1 MTSPADGLDRRLGS
15 SAGRTAIFDL
25 GRLVAWAFVAA
36 TALGVLLT
44 LAATV
49 FPAPV
54 TQEAAGGDPPTPR
67 DARSGC
73 LLVRRG
79 PGQPYAPAPNLATEV
94 HIQVFGMV
102 ARATVVQTF
111 RNTSE
116 DWVEGIYVFPLPER
130 AAVDHLRMKA
140 GERVIEGVIREREAA
155 RAEYERAKETGHRAS
170 LVEQE
175 RPNMF
180 TSSVANLGP
189 GEEVRVEIELQETL
203 AFDEGEVR
211 LRFPLV
217 VGPRYIP
224 GEVIPGAQ
232 TAHGFAADTTEVE
245 DASRITPPVAGPGD
259 HWRHAVRIDVDLE
272 AGFPVEQVLSRYHA
286 AVSDALSETHYRVR
300 LRDEEVPADRDF
312 ELAWK
317 ARPGGMPKSALFKE
331 VRDGG
336 TYVLLTLFP
345 PAGAGADQSPLP
357 REVVYVID
365 TSGSM
370 DGESIQQARKALLLA
385 VDRLKTGERFNV
397 IQFNSVTSVLF
408 PEARAVTDETRRAAR
423 DYVSRLVAT
432 GGTEMAGALEAALK
446 SSDDPRRV
454 RQVVFLTD
462 GSVGN
467 EDALFG
473 LIQKR
478 LGDTRLFTV
487 GIGSAPN
494 GHFMTKAAAFGHG
507 TFTYIGKLDEVE
519 EKMSRLF
526 KALESPV
533 LTDIEVRWPVT
544 AAVEAWPQ
552 RIPDLY
558 AGEPVVVSA
567 RMTGA
572 AEEVVVT
579 GRRGATPWLST
590 LPLAEGRAG
599 TGMAV
604 LWAQRKIQAL
614 LDSRH
619 EGAPEEEVR
628 AAVVAVGL
636 EHHLVTPHTSLV
648 AVDVTPA
655 RPVDASLDSRAV
667 PTLLPAGWSHEAVF
681 GQLPQTATPAPLHFA
696 LMAVALALAGL
707 LWLAGRAQAAA
718 RPS

>member
-1 MTSPADGLDRRLGS
+1 MTTPADGLDRRCGS
-15 SAGRTAIFDL
+15 PVGRRAFLDL

-36 TALGVLLT
+36 IAFGVLLT
-44 LAATV
+44 MAATAL
-49 FPAPV
+49 PAPLR
-54 TQEAAGGDPPTPR
+54 QEESATEPPTTR
-67 DARSGC
+67 DAQSGS
-73 LLVRRG
+73 LLLRRG
-79 PGQPYAPAPNLATEV
+79 PGQPYSAAPNLATEV
-94 HIQVFGMV
+94 HLRVFGV
-102 ARATVVQTF
+102 IARATMVQTF
-111 RNTSE
+111 KNATD
-116 DWVEGIYVFPLPER
+116 DWMEGIYVFPLPER
-130 AAVDHLRMKA
+130 SAVDHLRMQA
-140 GERVIEGVIREREAA
+140 GGRVIEGMIREREAA

-180 TSSVANLGP
+180 TTSVANLGP

-224 GEVIPGAQ
+224 GEALAGDSEER
-232 TAHGFAADTTEVE
+232 GLAANTDEVA
-245 DASRITPPVAGPGD
+245 DASRISPPVAGPEGS
-259 HWRHAVRIDVDLE
+259 WRHPVRIEVDLD

-286 AVSDALSETHYRVR
+286 VVSERLSESRYRVR
-300 LRDEEVPADRDF
+300 LREEDVPADRDF

-317 ARPGGMPKSALFKE
+317 AQPGSMPKSALFEE
-331 VRDGG
+331 VQGG
-336 TYVLLTLFP
+336 ATYALLTLFP
-345 PAGAGADQSPLP
+345 PSGGGEEQGRLP
-357 REVVYVID
+357 REIVYVID

-370 DGESIQQARKALLLA
+370 EGESIQQARKALLLA
-385 VDRLKTGERFNV
+385 IDRLKPGERFNV
-397 IQFNSVTSVLF
+397 IQFNSVTGQLF
-408 PEARAVTDETRRAAR
+408 RGAEPVTDETRDAAR
-423 DYVSRLVAT
+423 TYVTRLFAT
-432 GGTEMAGALEAALK
+432 GGTEMGAALEAALH

-473 LIQKR
+473 LIRSR

-494 GHFMTKAAAFGHG
+494 GHFMTKAAEFGRG
-507 TFTYIGKLDEVE
+507 TFTYIGKIEEVE

-533 LTDIEVRWPVT
+533 LTDIDVRWPAS

-558 AGEPVVVSA
+558 AGEPVLVSA
-567 RMTGA
+567 RLTGSA
-572 AEEVVVT
+572 DEVVVS
-579 GRRGATPWLST
+579 GRRGAAPWLAS
-590 LPLAEGRAG
+590 LPRSEGRAG
-599 TGMAV
+599 AGMAV
-604 LWAQRKIQAL
+604 LWARRKIQAL

-619 EGAPEEEVR
+619 EGAPEEEVK
-628 AAVVAVGL
+628 AAVVALGL

-655 RPVDASLDSRAV
+655 RPAGASLDSHDV
-667 PTLLPAGWSHEAVF
+667 PTLLPAGWSQEAGF
-681 GQLPQTATPAPLHFA
+681 GQLPQTATPAPWHFA
-696 LMAVALALAGL
+696 LMAVALALAAL
-707 LWLAGRAQAAA
+707 VRRALRPPAPA
-718 RPS
+718 RAS

>member
-1 MTSPADGLDRRLGS
+1 MTTPADGPQRRCGSPVGRRAFLD
-15 SAGRTAIFDL
+15 F

-36 TALGVLLT
+36 TAFGVLLT
-44 LAATV
+44 MAATAL
-49 FPAPV
+49 PAPLR
-54 TQEAAGGDPPTPR
+54 QEEAATEAPT
-67 DARSGC
+67 AREAQSGC
-73 LLVRRG
+73 LLLRRG
-79 PGQPYAPAPNLATEV
+79 AGQPYSAAPNLATEI
-94 HIQVFGMV
+94 HLRVFGV
-102 ARATVVQTF
+102 IARATVVQTF
-111 RNTSE
+111 KNTAE

-130 AAVDHLRMKA
+130 AAVDHLRMQA
-140 GERVIEGVIREREAA
+140 GGRVIEGMIREREAA

-180 TSSVANLGP
+180 TTSVANLGP

-203 AFDEGEVR
+203 AFDAGEVR

-217 VGPRYIP
+217 VGPRYVP
-224 GEVIPGAQ
+224 GRPRAGASEESGRSPDTDEVA
-232 TAHGFAADTTEVE
+232 
-245 DASRITPPVAGPGD
+245 DASRITPPVAGPPGT
-259 HWRHAVRIDVDLE
+259 WRHPVRIEVDLD

-286 AVSDALSETHYRVR
+286 VISDRLSESRYRVR
-300 LRDEEVPADRDF
+300 LREEEVPADRDF
-312 ELAWK
+312 ELAWM
-317 ARPGGMPKSALFKE
+317 ARPGSMPESALFEE
-331 VRDGG
+331 VQGEA
-336 TYVLLTLFP
+336 TYALLTLFP
-345 PAGAGADQSPLP
+345 PSGAQVEQSRLP
-357 REVVYVID
+357 REIVYVID

-370 DGESIQQARKALLLA
+370 EGESIQQARKALLLA
-385 VDRLKTGERFNV
+385 IDRLKAGERFNV
-397 IQFNSVTSVLF
+397 IQFNSVTGQLF
-408 PEARAVTDETRRAAR
+408 AEAKPVTEETRAAAR
-423 DYVSRLVAT
+423 TYVRALVAT
-432 GGTEMAGALEAALK
+432 GGTEMAAALEAALP

-462 GSVGN
+462 GSVAN

-473 LIQKR
+473 LIQAR

-494 GHFMTKAAAFGHG
+494 GHFMTRAAEFGHG
-507 TFTYIGKLDEVE
+507 TFTYIGKIEEVE

-533 LTDIEVRWPVT
+533 LTDIEVRWPAT
-544 AAVEAWPQ
+544 AAAEAWPQ

-567 RMTGA
+567 RLTGSGD
-572 AEEVVVT
+572 EVVVT
-579 GRRGATPWLST
+579 GRRGASPWLAS

-604 LWAQRKIQAL
+604 LWAQRKIRAL

-628 AAVVAVGL
+628 AAVVALGL

-655 RPVDASLDSRAV
+655 RPAGATLDSQAV
-667 PTLLPAGWSHEAVF
+667 PTLLPAGWSQEAVF
-681 GQLPQTATPAPLHFA
+681 GQLPQTATPAPWHFA
-696 LMAVALALAGL
+696 LMAGAILLAALV
-707 LWLAGRAQAAA
+707 GRARCRPAPA
-718 RPS
+718 RAS